1 MNNTTDQQQK
11 QYADANNLNDLW
23 KGAIAKFAEKVVVET
38 LQRIIRTDDVEG
50 VLHAILDA
58 ESNILSYVDTSGCFH
73 FCVGASTE
81 GDLEVGGDASVEG
94 RVLMENCKV
103 VGSGYESG
111 MFYILD
117 ADNHQLSGRGGLQRH
132 PYRHTGRTRRSGRAP
147 EGRGRLETTFSIHTI
162 NSILL

>member
-73 FCVGASTE
+73 FCVGAATD

-117 ADNHQLSGRGGLQRH
+117 ADNHILF
-132 PYRHTGRTRRSGRAP
+132 
-147 EGRGRLETTFSIHTI
+147 EI
-162 NSILL
+162 NSQGAVDFKGIPTDIQAALDALDERLKAVED

>member
-73 FCVGASTE
+73 FCVGAATE

-94 RVLMENCKV
+94 RVLMKNCKV

-117 ADNHQLSGRGGLQRH
+117 ADNHILF
-132 PYRHTGRTRRSGRAP
+132 
-147 EGRGRLETTFSIHTI
+147 EI
-162 NSILL
+162 NSQGAVDFKGIPTDIQAALDALDKRLKAVED